1 MNDDVIYDVD
11 LPAGSVLAGSTLL
24 RDLQAV
30 QSAHYREYAELR
42 PIVLLLLCSMQY
54 RLTVLSGNL

>member
-1 MNDDVIYDVD
+1 MIDDVMYNVD
-11 LPAGSVLAGSTLL
+11 LPVGSVLAGSTLL

-30 QSAHYREYAELR
+30 QSAHFREYAELR

-54 RLTVLSGNL
+54 RLTVLPGSL

>member
-11 LPAGSVLAGSTLL
+11 LPAGSVLTGSTLL